1 VRPLDAAVV
10 GGGPAGLSA
19 AIWLGRHR
27 RRTVLVDAGEH
38 RNRWVEHA
46 HGYLGRDPLDPR
58 TLVDRARQDLSR
70 YDTVRVHRGRA
81 LSTLRDDGDGDGPLF
96 TLRTDAEELTARRLV
111 LATGVVDA
119 FPDVRNFFDH
129 YGVDVFHCP
138 VCDGFETRGKPV
150 VVFGWAE
157 HVVGFALGLLE
168 WASQVTV
175 VTDGN
180 RLEADAPDRRRLCA
194 AGVTVVEDE
203 ALELCGPRGALRAVR
218 LRGGAEL
225 ICQAAFFAI
234 AHRPVADLAGALGC
248 ALTEE
253 GYVQVDDTARTSVE
267 GVYAAGDL
275 TPGVQLIQV
284 AAAKGTI
291 AGVACARSLAGLAG

>member
-1 VRPLDAAVV
+1 VRPLDAAIV

-119 FPDVRNFFDH
+119 FPDVAGFFEH
-129 YGVDVFHCP
+129 YGAGVFHCP
-138 VCDGFETRGKPV
+138 VCDGFEARDKQI
-150 VVFGWAE
+150 VVFGWGE
-157 HVVGFALGLLE
+157 HVPGFALGLLH
-168 WASQVTV
+168 WASAVTV
-175 VTDGN
+175 VTDG
-180 RLEADAPDRRRLCA
+180 RELQADARRRRRLVD
-194 AGVTVVEDE
+194 AGVQVIQDDAV
-203 ALELCGPRGALRAVR
+203 ELCGPRGALRAVR
-218 LRGGAEL
+218 LRSGGEL
-225 ICQAAFFAI
+225 QCDLAFFAI
-234 AHRPVADLAGALGC
+234 AHDPVTEFARHLGC
-248 ALTEE
+248 ATTAE
-253 GYVQVDDTARTSVE
+253 GYVDVDDEACTCVP
-267 GVYAAGDL
+267 GVYAAGDI
-275 TPGVQLIQV
+275 TPGIQLIQV

-291 AGVACARSLAGLAG
+291 AGVACARSLL

>member
-1 VRPLDAAVV
+1 VRPLDAAIV

-119 FPDVRNFFDH
+119 FPDVAGFFEH
-129 YGVDVFHCP
+129 YGAGVFHCP
-138 VCDGFETRGKPV
+138 VCDGFEARDKQI
-150 VVFGWAE
+150 VVFGWGE
-157 HVVGFALGLLE
+157 HVPGFALGLLH
-168 WASQVTV
+168 WASAVTV
-175 VTDGN
+175 VTDG
-180 RLEADAPDRRRLCA
+180 RELQADARRRRRLVD
-194 AGVTVVEDE
+194 AGVQVIQDDAV
-203 ALELCGPRGALRAVR
+203 ELCGPRGALRAVR
-218 LRGGAEL
+218 LRSGGEL
-225 ICQAAFFAI
+225 QCELAFFAI
-234 AHRPVADLAGALGC
+234 AHDPVTEFARHLGC
-248 ALTEE
+248 ATTAE
-253 GYVQVDDTARTSVE
+253 GYVDVDDEACTCVP
-267 GVYAAGDL
+267 GVYAAGDI
-275 TPGVQLIQV
+275 TPGIQLIQV

-291 AGVACARSLAGLAG
+291 AGVACARSLL